1 MSEKR
6 VVAIIVEGPT
16 DEIALGGVLKEYFS
30 SEKVKFAVVHGD
42 ITSDYNTSLDEKSP
56 NYVMKRIVCIIDD
69 LRGKYGYHWG
79 DFLQVIHIADTDGAF
94 TKASIQEADVKGIR
108 YYEDRIETKNV
119 ASVEKR
125 NAHKATILFKLYSTG
140 SVHDVPYRLYFNSCN
155 LEHVLYKR
163 LENFTDEEKEDLA
176 DEFADQYEGNLEGF
190 LKFISDKSV
199 AVPGTYKATWRFIE
213 KNHHSLQR
221 HTNMHLIF
229 QDNKELS

>member
-16 DEIALGGVLKEYFS
+16 
-30 SEKVKFAVVHGD
+30 
-42 ITSDYNTSLDEKSP
+42 
-56 NYVMKRIVCIIDD
+56 
-69 LRGKYGYHWG
+69 
-79 DFLQVIHIADTDGAF
+79 
-94 TKASIQEADVKGIR
+94 
-108 YYEDRIETKNV
+108 
-119 ASVEKR
+119 
-125 NAHKATILFKLYSTG
+125 
-140 SVHDVPYRLYFNSCN
+140 
-155 LEHVLYKR
+155 
-163 LENFTDEEKEDLA
+163 

-229 QDNKELS
+229 QDHKELS